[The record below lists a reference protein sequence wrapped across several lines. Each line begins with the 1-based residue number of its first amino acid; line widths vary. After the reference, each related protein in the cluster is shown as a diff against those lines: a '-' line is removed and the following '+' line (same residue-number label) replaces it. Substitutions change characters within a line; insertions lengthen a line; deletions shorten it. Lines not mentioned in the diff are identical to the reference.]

1 MGVRLLIH
9 TYRHSRRT
17 FGRKMK
23 ISRFCWGMELSNAVK
38 YFAIFGMVMAVLG
51 IIGGVILF
59 ALPFLLGLQLPL
71 LEIFGAAIFIL
82 LINVGWL
89 FFSALLNQKNT
100 TNDVDGVKKMVK
112 IGCYIIGSVE
122 AVVSAL
128 GLVTG
133 VIFLCLPKFF
143 YFGIGMLVVG
153 GIWLIFPSLLLQ
165 GIQTR
170 SPRKIKPW
178 IIFRIVFFALTL
190 TVGMAG
196 SVMGRSFLQTTLH
209 ICFIVLQ
216 FIYTCGMVIVHY
228 NILLEDQNV
237 LESALQNF
245 SNEKPS
251 KIDMDTRISAL
262 PPPYSN
268 VV

>member
-1 MGVRLLIH
+1 MGSSSCH
-9 TYRHSRRT
+9 TYRHSRRP

-59 ALPFLLGLQLPL
+59 ALPFLLQLPL

-100 TNDVDGVKKMVK
+100 TNDVEGVKKMVK
-112 IGCYIIGSVE
+112 IGCYIIGYVE

-133 VIFLCLPKFF
+133 VIFLCLPKVSGYF
-143 YFGIGMLVVG
+143 YFGIGMIVVG
-153 GIWLIFPSLLLQ
+153 GIYFIFPSLLLE
-165 GIQTR
+165 GIETR
-170 SPRKIKPW
+170 NPRKIKPW

-196 SVMGRSFLQTTLH
+196 SVMGRSFLQTTFH
-209 ICFIVLQ
+209 ICFMVLQ

-237 LESALQNF
+237 LESA
-245 SNEKPS
+245 
-251 KIDMDTRISAL
+251 
-262 PPPYSN
+262 
-268 VV
+268 